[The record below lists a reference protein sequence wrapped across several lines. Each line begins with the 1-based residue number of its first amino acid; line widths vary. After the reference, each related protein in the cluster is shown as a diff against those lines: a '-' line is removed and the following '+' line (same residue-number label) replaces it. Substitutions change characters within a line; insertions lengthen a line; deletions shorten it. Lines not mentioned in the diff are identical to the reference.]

1 MTATRIT
8 ATRNSGGLAA
18 AIVLV
23 LTLSWPAHVAA
34 AGYEPCGAWGAMY
47 TQGNSTDKQYHFVAP
62 YGTTANRGSGY
73 HQEFWGYISGTHEWD
88 VWGVGVYSEN
98 AVCPQ

>member
-1 MTATRIT
+1 MTVTRIT
-8 ATRNSGGLAA
+8 TIRNSGGLAA

-23 LTLSWPAHVAA
+23 LT
-34 AGYEPCGAWGAMY
+34 M
-47 TQGNSTDKQYHFVAP
+47 
-62 YGTTANRGSGY
+62 
-73 HQEFWGYISGTHEWD
+73 D

>member
-8 ATRNSGGLAA
+8 TTRNGGGLAA

-34 AGYEPCGAWGAMY
+34 AG
-47 TQGNSTDKQYHFVAP
+47 
-62 YGTTANRGSGY
+62 
-73 HQEFWGYISGTHEWD
+73 THEWD